1 MLHNLMTETTPP
13 YLLPPPPGAT
23 LVLDTNTVMAL
34 WMFRDPGLA
43 LLRERIESGYWQ
55 LASRADALEELA
67 LVLAYR
73 QFGLDEATRSHI
85 LTDYQAR
92 VCLPAVPGDDV
103 DALPK
108 CRDRDD
114 QKFLEIARDAGAAI
128 LVTRDKAL
136 LRVARHR
143 LVRDLFAIMT
153 PEKLNTLTGPG

>member
-1 MLHNLMTETTPP
+1 MLRSLMTPTAAQPHP
-13 YLLPPPPGAT
+13 APGAT

-34 WMFRDPGLA
+34 WMFRDPGLV
-43 LLRERIESGYWQ
+43 LLRARIETGCWP

-73 QFGLDEATRSHI
+73 QFGLDEATRTDI
-85 LTDYQAR
+85 LAGYAAR
-92 VCLPAVPGDDV
+92 VRNTVTPGD
-103 DALPK
+103 ASAPLPK

-136 LRVARHR
+136 LRLARHR

-153 PEKLNTLTGPG
+153 PERLNTLIAPD